1 MSEVA
6 GTKNEKKA
14 ANTDVGMWKSPVHI
28 VLLVFLVMLALTSV
42 QAFIISKISGCENK
56 ALNVLLLSGAMIAGA
71 YLLFF
76 IVMRQTAMNMIFH
89 ENKITPRGVL
99 LYRILALVGA
109 GFTWVAMSGESCT
122 SDADGTFTKIACRL
136 EDSYRTGIAMV
147 LGVLSFI
154 VFVIPFMVS
163 KVPTPRQ
170 RKKAEESA
178 KEPAG
183 AKEVTEAKAVA
194 KEEPAAKAEPA
205 AKEEPKARR
214 SGWGWFGGKKQ
225 TSKQESQTEGP
236 PPSQTVAPQKR
247 RGFSLRRGGTK
258 QQSKQESQTGPTGP
272 TGPPL
277 PVKKRSLFSR
287 RQQEL
292 TPREQM
298 VVENKTRQNKF
309 FEKKA
314 EELKQKRAEKRAASM
329 YRNQGSGNRF

>member
-183 AKEVTEAKAVA
+183 AKEVAEAKAVA
-194 KEEPAAKAEPA
+194 KEEPAAKAEP
-205 AKEEPKARR
+205 KARR
-214 SGWGWFGGKKQ
+214 FGWFGGKKQ
-225 TSKQESQTEGP
+225 TSKEESQTEGP
-236 PPSQTVAPQKR
+236 PPSQTAAAKKPEAKKSDRKGRRFSFRRKLTPMEEAQKANDARQKR
-247 RGFSLRRGGTK
+247 FK
-258 QQSKQESQTGPTGP
+258 NPTEDQMNQF
-272 TGPPL
+272 
-277 PVKKRSLFSR
+277 KKEARLAR
-287 RQQEL
+287 
-292 TPREQM
+292 
-298 VVENKTRQNKF
+298 
-309 FEKKA
+309 
-314 EELKQKRAEKRAASM
+314 RAEIDRRAKAAQAAQKEAAKS
-329 YRNQGSGNRF
+329 S